1 MFSSIQTWTII
12 GFTAAIWLALLITGV
27 VKGGAGALWDLSNVF
42 PGVLLAVALY
52 ERWGWRL
59 PFLHPHVVGQPII
72 AGTWRGDLESMWE
85 NDAHERTPVK
95 TVYLTIRQTLAT
107 VYVRLVTN
115 ESASDQMAGAVKKVD
130 NGIWVVSYTYTN
142 TPDIDRRKGSP
153 PHLGGAL
160 LKIYGDPAKRIEGE
174 YWTDR
179 DSKGKLSMTAH
190 VPAIAQSFRDAEALF
205 AETATPAR

>member
-12 GFTAAIWLALLITGV
+12 GFTAAVWLVLSYAGV
-27 VKGGAGALWDLSNVF
+27 VRGQPGAIVDVSKVMPA
-42 PGVLLAVALY
+42 VLVGIALY

-72 AGTWRGDLESMWE
+72 LGTWRGDLESLWP
-85 NDAHERTPVK
+85 DPARGGQHPPIK
-95 TVYLTIRQTLAT
+95 TAYLTIRQTLTT
-107 VYVRLVTN
+107 VEVRLLSD
-115 ESASDQMAGAVKKVD
+115 ESASDQMAGAVKRLP
-130 NGIWVVSYTYTN
+130 NRIWVVSYTYAN

-160 LKIYGDPAKRIEGE
+160 LKIFGDPADRLEGE

-179 DSKGKLSMTAH
+179 DSKGKLTMTAH
-190 VPAIAQSFRDAEALF
+190 VSSIAQSYREAEALF
-205 AETATPAR
+205 AEPG